1 MRIYMIL
8 HLYEFSS
15 SFSGRTP
22 KLQVNKP
29 EMPEP
34 GGKNSQK
41 RMLFCDPNNEMEK
54 ELLSSDSW

>member
-1 MRIYMIL
+1 MIL
-8 HLYEFSS
+8 HLYDFSFT
-15 SFSGRTP
+15 FSRGTP

-34 GGKNSQK
+34 GGKDSWN
-41 RMLFCDPNNEMEK
+41 RMLSCDPNNEMEK